1 VDDVQQLHADTM
13 PERFK
18 TVGDL
23 EPFVLDFRERIL
35 RDANGVVLIV
45 EMDDEPVGYLYVTT
59 LQRYE
64 NAYTYAQ
71 DSLFIDQIAVK
82 PEFQNRGCGRALIE
96 KVIEMAQSAH
106 IRHIGLGTWAF
117 NTGAHQF
124 FAKQGFQIV
133 YHRMELE
140 LEL

>member
-1 VDDVQQLHADTM
+1 M

-35 RDANGVVLIV
+35 TDANGVVLMAA
-45 EMDDEPVGYLYVTT
+45 MDDVPAGYLYATR
-59 LQRYE
+59 LERPE

-71 DSLFIDQIAVK
+71 DYFFIDQISVK
-82 PEFQNRGCGRALIE
+82 PVFQKQGCGRALIE
-96 KVIEMAQSAH
+96 QVIKIARSEQV
-106 IRHIGLGTWAF
+106 RHIGLGTWAF
-117 NTGAHQF
+117 NTSAHQF
-124 FAKQGFQIV
+124 FAKQGFQITQ
-133 YHRMELE
+133 YRMELE